1 MGFLLRREEVLNVEQ
16 LQRMLDDS
24 PVRAAQA
31 ILIVAKEGAV
41 AGWSISSAMRS
52 SSST

>member
-24 PVRAAQA
+24 PSVPP
-31 ILIVAKEGAV
+31 K
-41 AGWSISSAMRS
+41 RS
-52 SSST
+52 

>member
-24 PVRAAQA
+24 PVRAAR
-31 ILIVAKEGAV
+31 
-41 AGWSISSAMRS
+41 RS
-52 SSST
+52 

>member
-31 ILIVAKEGAV
+31 ILIAAKEGVVDAQALLEIGRAHV
-41 AGWSISSAMRS
+41 
-52 SSST
+52 